1 MTPREKIL
9 EQALL
14 IARYAPKKR
23 GRYAGSTQ
31 VPWSCVEKIRQ
42 ALKELDI
49 DPNHWDYSGN
59 LEKLKETP

>member
-23 GRYAGSTQ
+23 GRYASSAQ
-31 VPWSCVEKIRQ
+31 VPWPCVEGIRR

-49 DPNHWDYSGN
+49 DPNHWDLSLS
-59 LEKLKETP
+59 LEKLKEAL